1 MTVPTLSAL
10 SEAAWLTSDRA
21 ASLARLLALVLFCT
35 LAGAGL
41 LIFMS
46 YTAEKPMALD
56 FDAFWAAA
64 RLAVQGHAVQAYDN
78 VAIEATER
86 AATDMAPGYLA
97 FYYPPSFLLICLPLG
112 LLGFTAALC
121 VFLAAEMA
129 LLLAGLRCILPH
141 RWAWLP
147 LLSFP
152 GFIMN
157 ALSGQNAPLTA
168 ACFCGAAIWLTSR
181 PVLAGICLG
190 GLVCKPQLAV
200 CVPVALLAARRL
212 QALAACGASAA
223 ALCVLSWLAFGAR
236 VWRGFLA
243 NAPNARADIESIAIK
258 WPKLQSAFGA
268 VRLAGGSN
276 AQAYEVQVLVSAL
289 AVIVLVCACWRR
301 PGAQI
306 EAALMVCAALL
317 FTPFLYDYDLAILAL
332 PLTCLMSQ
340 ALRSAWLPWEKIGL
354 LAVYLMPLAARAC
367 GLSLGII
374 VGPPFLALLMGLLAR
389 RAGILARWR
398 THQALVA

>member
-1 MTVPTLSAL
+1 MTVPTLRAF
-10 SEAAWLTSDRA
+10 SEAAWLTGDRA
-21 ASLARLLALVLFCT
+21 ASLARLLALVLFCS
-35 LAGAGL
+35 LAGAGV

-46 YTAEKPMALD
+46 YTAAKPMALD
-56 FDAFWAAA
+56 FDAFWAASK
-64 RLAVQGHAVQAYDN
+64 LAVHGHAAQAYDN

-129 LLLAGLRCILPH
+129 LLLAGLRCILPQ

-181 PVLAGICLG
+181 PILAGMCLG

-212 QALAACGASAA
+212 RALIACGTTAV
-223 ALCVLSWLAFGAR
+223 ALCLLSWLAFGTG

-258 WPKLQSAFGA
+258 WPKLQSAFGT
-268 VRLAGGSN
+268 VRLAGGGN
-276 AQAYEVQVLVSAL
+276 ARAYELQAVVSAL
-289 AVIVLVCACWRR
+289 AVIVLAWACWRR
-301 PGAQI
+301 PGAQT

-317 FTPFLYDYDLAILAL
+317 FTPFLYDYDLAILAV
-332 PLTCLMSQ
+332 PLACLMSQ
-340 ALRSAWLPWEKIGL
+340 AQRSGWRRWEKIAL
-354 LAVYLMPLAARAC
+354 LATYLTPLAARAC
-367 GLSLGII
+367 GIGLGII
-374 VGPPFLALLMGLLAR
+374 IGPPFIGVLMGLLSR
-389 RAGILARWR
+389 RAGILARR
-398 THQALVA
+398 ATSLAIPA

>member
-1 MTVPTLSAL
+1 MNVPTLSAF
-10 SEAAWLTSDRA
+10 SEAPWLTGDRA
-21 ASLARLLALVLFCT
+21 TSLARLLALLLVCT
-35 LAGAGL
+35 LAGSAL
-41 LIFMS
+41 LMFMS
-46 YTAEKPMALD
+46 YTADKPMAFD

-64 RLAVQGHAVQAYDN
+64 RLAVQGHAAQAYNN

-86 AATDMAPGYLA
+86 AATNMAPGYLA

-121 VFLAAEMA
+121 AFLAAEMA
-129 LLLAGLRCILPH
+129 LLLWGLRCILPQ

-157 ALSGQNAPLTA
+157 ALSGQNAPLSA

-212 QALAACGASAA
+212 RALVACGASAG
-223 ALCVLSWLAFGAR
+223 ALCLVSWLVFGAG

-243 NAPNARADIESIAIK
+243 NAPNARADIETIAIK
-258 WPKLQSAFGA
+258 WPKLQSAYGT
-268 VRLAGGSN
+268 VRLAGGGR
-276 AQAYEVQVLVSAL
+276 APAYEVQAAVSGAVLILL
-289 AVIVLVCACWRR
+289 ACACWRR

-306 EAALMVCAALL
+306 ESALMVCAALL
-317 FTPFLYDYDLAILAL
+317 CTPFLYDYDLAILAV
-332 PLTCLMSQ
+332 PLACLMSQ
-340 ALRSAWLPWEKIGL
+340 AQRTGWSPWEKIVL
-354 LAVYLMPLAARAC
+354 LATYLMPLAARAC
-367 GLSLGII
+367 GLGLGII
-374 VGPPFLALLMGLLAR
+374 IGPPFIALLMWLLAR
-389 RAGILARWR
+389 RTGMLAQR
-398 THQALVA
+398 TTHRTLAA